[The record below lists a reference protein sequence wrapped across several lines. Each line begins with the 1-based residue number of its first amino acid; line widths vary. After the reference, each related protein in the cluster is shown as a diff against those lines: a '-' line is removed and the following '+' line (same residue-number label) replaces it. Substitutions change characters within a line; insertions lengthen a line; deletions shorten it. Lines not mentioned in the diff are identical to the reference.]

1 MTVIKFSILIPV
13 YNVDRYLSFCLDS
26 ICSQSYTN
34 FEVIAVNDG
43 STDQSAEI
51 LQKYADKDKR
61 IVVINSENKGV
72 SAARNIAIQK
82 ASGDYVWMVDADDL
96 IAPDALLTLSNVI
109 QKTSPDIVT
118 FRYQKLYKNK
128 KEPQASSPNC
138 EQQPQEK
145 FDFFRS
151 IFDKSDKSSHY
162 TGGYVWLRV
171 FKTSLIQNITF
182 NESMRYY
189 EDEEFFL
196 RIYRSFKPETKIVSI
211 NEKLY
216 CYRKRL
222 SSLMNSNRCVR
233 LFSLYQFQR
242 RSLRD
247 FPKDSRE
254 CRMLDYARLVC
265 LLRLMQI
272 HLTQNQTG
280 VFSLFRKVL
289 LRHLSEVPIRLALPY
304 LFGKQIACSYAKQ
317 RAGKTKRTTRADSF
331 WE

>member
-1 MTVIKFSILIPV
+1 MTDIKFSILIPV

-51 LQKYADKDKR
+51 LQKYADKDQR

-72 SAARNIAIQK
+72 SAARNSAIQK
-82 ASGDYVWMVDADDL
+82 ASGDYIWMVDADDL
-96 IAPDALLTLSNVI
+96 IAPDALMTLFNVI
-109 QKTSPDIVT
+109 EKTLPDIVT
-118 FRYQKLYKNK
+118 FRYQKLYKNRNQL
-128 KEPQASSPNC
+128 QASTPNC
-138 EQQPQEK
+138 EKLPQK
-145 FDFFRS
+145 QFDFFRS

-171 FKTSLIQNITF
+171 FKKSLIENIAF
-182 NESMRYY
+182 NEMMSYY

-196 RIYRSFKPETKIVSI
+196 RVYRSFKPDTKIISI

-222 SSLMNSNRCVR
+222 SSLMNTNRSSR

-242 RSLRD
+242 RSLRE
-247 FPKDSRE
+247 FAKDSDE
-254 CRMLDYARLVC
+254 YRMLDHARFLC
-265 LLRLMQI
+265 LLRLIQ
-272 HLTQNQTG
+272 LLLAQNQTSA
-280 VFSLFRKVL
+280 FNCFRKVL
-289 LRHLSEVPIRLALPY
+289 LSHLSQVPIRLALPY
-304 LFGKQIACSYAKQ
+304 LLGKQAACLYAKQ
-317 RAGKTKRTTRADSF
+317 RLSKTKTTTRADSF
-331 WE
+331 WD

>member
-1 MTVIKFSILIPV
+1 MTDIKFSILIPV

-72 SAARNIAIQK
+72 SAARNIAIEK
-82 ASGDYVWMVDADDL
+82 ASGVYVWMVDADDQ

-138 EQQPQEK
+138 EQRHQEK

-171 FKTSLIQNITF
+171 FKKSLIQNITF
-182 NESMRYY
+182 NESMHYY
-189 EDEEFFL
+189 EDEDFFL

-233 LFSLYQFQR
+233 LFSLYQFRR

-254 CRMLDYARLVC
+254 YRMQDYARFVC

-272 HLTQNQTG
+272 RLTQNQTNA
-280 VFSLFRKVL
+280 FSLFRKVL
-289 LRHLSEVPIRLALPY
+289 FSRLSDVPIRLALPY
-304 LFGKQIACSYAKQ
+304 LFGKQIASSYAKQ
-317 RAGKTKRTTRADSF
+317 RVSKTKRTTQADSF

>member
-1 MTVIKFSILIPV
+1 MADIKFSILIPV

-51 LQKYADKDKR
+51 LRKYAKKDKR
-61 IVVINSENKGV
+61 IIVIDSENKGV
-72 SAARNIAIQK
+72 SAARNSAIQK
-82 ASGDYVWMVDADDL
+82 ASGDYIWMVDADDL
-96 IAPDALLTLSNVI
+96 IAPDALMTLFNVI
-109 QKTSPDIVT
+109 EKTLPDIVT
-118 FRYQKLYKNK
+118 FRYQKLYKNRNQL
-128 KEPQASSPNC
+128 QASTPNC
-138 EQQPQEK
+138 EKLPQK
-145 FDFFRS
+145 QFDFFRS

-171 FKTSLIQNITF
+171 FKKSLIKDITF
-182 NESMRYY
+182 NESMSYY
-189 EDEEFFL
+189 EDEEFLL
-196 RIYRSFKPETKIVSI
+196 RIYRTFKQNTTIVSI

-222 SSLMNSNRCVR
+222 SSLMNTNRSAR

-247 FPKDSRE
+247 FPKDSHE
-254 CRMLDYARLVC
+254 YRMLDYARFIC
-265 LLRLMQI
+265 LLRLMQLL
-272 HLTQNQTG
+272 LTQDQTSA
-280 VFSLFRKVL
+280 FNRFRKVL
-289 LRHLSEVPIRLALPY
+289 LNHLSEVPIRLALPY
-304 LFGKQIACSYAKQ
+304 LLGKQAACLYAKQ
-317 RAGKTKRTTRADSF
+317 RLSKTKTTTRADSF

>member
-1 MTVIKFSILIPV
+1 MTDIKFSILIPV

-72 SAARNIAIQK
+72 SAARNIAIEK
-82 ASGDYVWMVDADDL
+82 ASGVYVWMVDADDL

-138 EQQPQEK
+138 EQRHQEK

-171 FKTSLIQNITF
+171 FKKSLIKILLSTKVCTTTK
-182 NESMRYY
+182 MRI
-189 EDEEFFL
+189 FSFVFIALLNRRRKSFL
-196 RIYRSFKPETKIVSI
+196 LTKSFTATVNASPV
-211 NEKLY
+211 
-216 CYRKRL
+216 
-222 SSLMNSNRCVR
+222 
-233 LFSLYQFQR
+233 
-242 RSLRD
+242 
-247 FPKDSRE
+247 
-254 CRMLDYARLVC
+254 
-265 LLRLMQI
+265 
-272 HLTQNQTG
+272 
-280 VFSLFRKVL
+280 
-289 LRHLSEVPIRLALPY
+289 
-304 LFGKQIACSYAKQ
+304 
-317 RAGKTKRTTRADSF
+317 
-331 WE
+331 

>member
-1 MTVIKFSILIPV
+1 MTDIKFSILIPV

-34 FEVIAVNDG
+34 FEVLAVNDG

-51 LQKYADKDKR
+51 LQKYTDKDQR

-72 SAARNIAIQK
+72 SAARNTAILK

-96 IAPDALLTLSNVI
+96 IPPDALLTLSNVI
-109 QKTSPDIVT
+109 QKSSPDIVT
-118 FRYQKLYKNK
+118 FRYQKLYKSK
-128 KEPQASSPNC
+128 AQPIASSPNC
-138 EQQPQEK
+138 EQHSQEK

-171 FKTSLIQNITF
+171 FKKSLIENIAF
-182 NESMRYY
+182 NEMMSYY

-196 RIYRSFKPETKIVSI
+196 RVYRSFKPDTKIISI

-222 SSLMNSNRCVR
+222 SSLMNTNRSAR

-247 FPKDSRE
+247 FPKDSHE
-254 CRMLDYARLVC
+254 YRMLDYARFIC
-265 LLRLMQI
+265 LLRLMQLL
-272 HLTQNQTG
+272 LTQDQTSA
-280 VFSLFRKVL
+280 FNRFRKVL
-289 LRHLSEVPIRLALPY
+289 LNHLSEVPIRLALPY
-304 LFGKQIACSYAKQ
+304 LLGKQMASSYAKQ
-317 RAGKTKRTTRADSF
+317 RAKKTKITTRADSF